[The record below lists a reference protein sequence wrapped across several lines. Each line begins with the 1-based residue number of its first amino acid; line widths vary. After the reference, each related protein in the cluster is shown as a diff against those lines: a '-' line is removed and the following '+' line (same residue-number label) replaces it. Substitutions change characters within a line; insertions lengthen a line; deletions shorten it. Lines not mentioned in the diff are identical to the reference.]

1 VARAGTVPRAA
12 AVIRAA
18 ALIFAVGFALV
29 PAASARAAAA
39 TDITSQVLAGQN
51 VTLSGPS
58 VVTLPA
64 GTTTYNGVFSGQGT
78 LTIAGS
84 GTLVLTKDSDFTL
97 PAAQQHQSVTTSG
110 GNWPYPIVAD
120 PDPPAVIVDPGATL
134 QYGGGGSAGIIGSYP
149 YKQVSGLT
157 LNQDNIEVG
166 GTLVLDITSRE
177 YNLGTI
183 SGSGLISQPRST
195 WGTLDLADDLPFS
208 GTIGNG
214 TGMNFGSA
222 AFRLSLPDAS
232 AVDNDGSAII
242 SARNY
247 TLVLPQSF
255 YENHFGDDI
264 NFHTWQAGL
273 IEMTGTD
280 HYTDPS
286 LDTAALSG
294 NANYRGINIEGANV
308 QWGNGTSDRFFLPAT
323 PANSYINIHDDGSL
337 AFDYDGPV
345 TLDTPISGGVYTQS
359 LSTPANAS
367 VTLSPTPGNTVTFAT
382 PMNYH
387 GLTTIGAGAA
397 LVLGT
402 GTAGGDSSLLT
413 GAANDEI
420 ADDGSLTVRD
430 TATAVTLANI
440 GGTGSLTQAGGTTT
454 TLSGSTDYTGPTTI
468 TAGTLALGP
477 GAGGIAASS
486 GVTLA
491 GAGAELDLS
500 RAGDQSVKRLSGVPG
515 SRVVLGGGTLT
526 VAADGSYS
534 GTISGT
540 GGGLTVGGSGTLTL
554 AGRADTPGGTWRL
567 DRGKLALAPTAT
579 VELGSLIQA
588 AGSTLSLRLA
598 SAAAKGTSAAP
609 VQASGAVRLGGKL
622 VIAAMPRLT
631 AGQSLVLIHDSGTKQ
646 ISGTFTGL
654 PQGKKLVVDGTTLE
668 IDYQADG
675 GHAVAL
681 TAPAPTPR
689 AVLGGRPDSAGR
701 SPSAVTRVTRVT
713 PVALTAAAAG
723 AALLACVVVLLVRRR
738 RRPGRPAGTRP
749 GGWPGTMPPTGPQ
762 ARPQAGGNAPPPPGR
777 RDGPWRRY
785 DLGGEENQWP

>member
-1 VARAGTVPRAA
+1 VIIAA
-12 AVIRAA
+12 
-18 ALIFAVGFALV
+18 GFALV
-29 PAASARAAAA
+29 PAASARAAAV

-58 VVTLPA
+58 VVSLPA

-78 LTIAGS
+78 LTIAGH

-110 GNWPYPIVAD
+110 GNWPYPIVSD

-134 QYGGGGSAGIIGSYP
+134 QYGNGGSAGIIGSYP
-149 YKQVSGLT
+149 YTQVSGLT

-183 SGSGLISQPRST
+183 SGAGLLSQPRST

-222 AFRLSLPDAS
+222 AFRLSLPDAA

-280 HYTDPS
+280 NYTDPS
-286 LDTAALSG
+286 LDTASLAGS
-294 NANYRGINIEGANV
+294 ANYRGINIEGANV

-323 PANSYINIHDDGSL
+323 PSNSYINIHNDGSL

-359 LSTPANAS
+359 LSTPADAS
-367 VTLSPTPGNTVTFAT
+367 VTLRPTPGNTVTFAT

-402 GTAGGDSSLLT
+402 GRAGGDSSLLT

-430 TATAVTLANI
+430 TATAVPLANI
-440 GGTGSLTQAGGTTT
+440 SGTGSLTQAGGATT
-454 TLSGSTDYTGPTTI
+454 TLTGTTDYTGPTTVS
-468 TAGTLALGP
+468 AGTLALGP
-477 GAGGIAASS
+477 GAVGIAASS

-491 GAGAELDLS
+491 GAGAVLDLS
-500 RAGDQSVKRLSGVPG
+500 RAGDQSVKRLAGVPG
-515 SRVVLGGGTLT
+515 SRVVLGAVTLT
-526 VAADGSYS
+526 VAADGAYS
-534 GTISGT
+534 GSISGT
-540 GGGLTVGGSGTLTL
+540 GDGGLTIGGPGTLTL
-554 AGRADTPGGTWRL
+554 AGQADTPAGTWRL
-567 DRGKLALAPTAT
+567 DRGELALAPTAAVT
-579 VELGSLIQA
+579 LGSLAQA
-588 AGSTLSLRLA
+588 PGATLSLRLA
-598 SAAAKGTSAAP
+598 SAAAKGASAAP
-609 VQASGAVRLGGKL
+609 IQASGAVRLGGRL
-622 VIAAMPRLT
+622 VIAAMPRLA
-631 AGQSLVLIHDSGTKQ
+631 AGQSVVLIHDSGTKK
-646 ISGTFTGL
+646 ISGTFAGL
-654 PQGKKLVVDGTTLE
+654 PQGKRLVVDGMHLQV
-668 IDYQADG
+668 DYQADG

-681 TAPAPTPR
+681 TAVSATAAR
-689 AVLGGRPDSAGR
+689 AVSGGGPGSAAPGPSAGTEGTGGTGV
-701 SPSAVTRVTRVT
+701 ATI
-713 PVALTAAAAG
+713 ALTGGTAGAVVLAAG
-723 AALLACVVVLLVRRR
+723 VFLFVRRR
-738 RRPGRPAGTRP
+738 RRRLRVPAGAPTRQGP
-749 GGWPGTMPPTGPQ
+749 GLRPMPPPRPNAGYGHPHPPQAPGWPD
-762 ARPQAGGNAPPPPGR
+762 GR
-777 RDGPWRRY
+777 WRGRY
-785 DLGGEENQWP
+785 DLGGDENWRQ